1 MTELKL
7 LDEVATVT
15 TKDQMLKAIQDLPA
29 DATIV
34 DAVERLYLL
43 QKIERGLPEADSGQT
58 VSQAEARQRIMA
70 RRPFVDYQIARPI

>member
-1 MTELKL
+1 MTI
-7 LDEVATVT
+7 
-15 TKDQMLKAIQDLPA
+15 KDQMLKAIQDLPA

-43 QKIERGLPEADSGQT
+43 QKIERGLSEADSGQT